1 MCRCVISSQ
10 VLYHHLYKARP
21 SETHHKQEAQ
31 LFSLGP
37 CCTSFLF
44 TVLVTE
50 RNIFTLQFFFLFSV
64 TPTQEKKARDIIQ
77 CSFTS
82 TIVFSVSNNP
92 VIIKKKIIFI
102 LHKEVEWFSQQW
114 RNPDLNPT
122 SLAPGHPLFSRIQI
136 DSFWLHRTQ
145 HHTHY
150 SRRLFHWLPWRWVCS
165 LNRFS

>member
-50 RNIFTLQFFFLFSV
+50 RNIFTLQFFFLFSM
-64 TPTQEKKARDIIQ
+64 TSTQEKKARDIIQ

-92 VIIKKKIIFI
+92 VIIKKKNY
-102 LHKEVEWFSQQW
+102 LHFTQRSQVIQPTVEKPRLEPHLSGSRSPSLFQ
-114 RNPDLNPT
+114 NPDRLLLVAQNPT
-122 SLAPGHPLFSRIQI
+122 PHPLFSQT
-136 DSFWLHRTQ
+136 F
-145 HHTHY
+145 
-150 SRRLFHWLPWRWVCS
+150 S
-165 LNRFS
+165 LITLEVGVLLKSL

>member
-92 VIIKKKIIFI
+92 VIIKKKKIIFI

-136 DSFWLHRTQ
+136 DLLVAQNPTPHP
-145 HHTHY
+145 
-150 SRRLFHWLPWRWVCS
+150 LFSQTFS
-165 LNRFS
+165 LITLEVGVLLKSL